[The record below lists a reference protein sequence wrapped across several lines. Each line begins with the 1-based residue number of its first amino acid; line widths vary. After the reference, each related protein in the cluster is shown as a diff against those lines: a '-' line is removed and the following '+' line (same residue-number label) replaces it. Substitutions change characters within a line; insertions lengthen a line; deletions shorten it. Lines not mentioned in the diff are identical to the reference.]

1 MLATCLPDRPHAL
14 PGRHGWLLKRGDTFH
29 SFAYCRPARLVLRG
43 DDTCLEFKDGRVIPR
58 QRYMSVKSCSFES
71 ARGLSNHETSF
82 IHGKMKTTAA
92 DLDGM
97 QCVDI
102 YYRGLKLTLVQT

>member
-58 QRYMSVKSCSFES
+58 QRYMSVKSLAIES
-71 ARGLSNHETSF
+71 MRNLATYEVNFMSDKLKVASSY
-82 IHGKMKTTAA
+82 
-92 DLDGM
+92 LDGM
-97 QCVDI
+97 LCVDMR
-102 YYRGLKLTLVQT
+102 YYGGKLTLVQT